1 MGGSRV
7 RQPNLKHR
15 NLDGGRP
22 MIAYL
27 ASDLE
32 TEFPIHSRWRIEWW
46 GLLRGAVLL
55 SSALLSVTI
64 LFHVFQAAFQG

>member
-1 MGGSRV
+1 
-7 RQPNLKHR
+7 
-15 NLDGGRP
+15 

-32 TEFPIHSRWRIEWW
+32 TEFPIYSRWRIEWW

-55 SSALLSVTI
+55 SSAFLSVTI